1 MMLRFI
7 YNQSPVIVFVS
18 RRLFVV
24 ELLDSFWFVL
34 VAAFVAGGVIGA
46 VLYGAFSHG
55 TRDARKLKSDLEKT
69 EEEFEAYKSS
79 VTSHFSKTS
88 ELVNDLTQDYVKVY
102 KHLAEGAQI
111 LGDPRGAMDLLEQQQ
126 GKVLISVAD
135 TADVD
140 DVSDAASEQLV
151 QSDESGQEQTPEEG
165 TERESG
171 SIDENSRDY
180 ISQTIKEA
188 AGIAGEINDEKVS
201 ASPHPEVA
209 ADSERTQEPIEEKK
223 RETQ

>member
-1 MMLRFI
+1 M
-7 YNQSPVIVFVS
+7 
-18 RRLFVV
+18 
-24 ELLDSFWFVL
+24 ELLNSFWFVL
-34 VAAFVAGGVIGA
+34 VAAFIAGGVIGA
-46 VLYGAFSHG
+46 VLYGALSHG
-55 TRDARKLKSDLEKT
+55 TRDARKLKSDLEKA
-69 EEEFEAYKSS
+69 EEEFDAYKSS
-79 VTSHFSKTS
+79 VTNHFSKTS

-111 LGDPRGAMDLLEQQQ
+111 LGDPRGAMDLLEQQ

-135 TADVD
+135 TSGVD
-140 DVSDAASEQLV
+140 DVSDAASEQPV

-171 SIDENSRDY
+171 SIDEGSRDY

-201 ASPHPEVA
+201 ASPNPEVA
-209 ADSERTQEPIEEKK
+209 ADSERTEEPTEENK

>member
-1 MMLRFI
+1 M
-7 YNQSPVIVFVS
+7 
-18 RRLFVV
+18 
-24 ELLDSFWFVL
+24 

-46 VLYGAFSHG
+46 VLYGALSHG
-55 TRDARKLKSDLEKT
+55 TRDARKLKSDLEKA

-79 VTSHFSKTS
+79 VTNHFSKTS

-111 LGDPRGAMDLLEQQQ
+111 LGDPRGAMDLLEQQ

-135 TADVD
+135 TSGVD
-140 DVSDAASEQLV
+140 DVSDAASEQPV

-171 SIDENSRDY
+171 SIDEGSRDY

-201 ASPHPEVA
+201 ASPNPEVA
-209 ADSERTQEPIEEKK
+209 ADSERTEEPTEEKK
-223 RETQ
+223 RATQ